1 MTSQTMKFSVENQ
14 EKYSV
19 IVSKVEKL
27 DTLSA
32 PDLKSEILF
41 IIKNGKRNIIIDLGD
56 TRYCDSSGLSAL
68 LTGNRLC
75 KEIGGTFVVST
86 LQPAVEKLVQIS
98 QLTSVLNITPSR
110 NEAID
115 WVMMDEIEREL
126 QDGESKG

>member
-1 MTSQTMKFSVENQ
+1 MKFSLENE

-32 PDLKSEILF
+32 PDLKSEILYS
-41 IIKNGKRNIIIDLGD
+41 IKNGNRNIIIDLQN

-75 KEIGGTFVVST
+75 KEIGGTFVVSS
-86 LQPAVEKLVQIS
+86 LQPGVEKLVQIS
-98 QLTSVLNITPSR
+98 QLTSVLNITPSL
-110 NEAID
+110 NEAVD
-115 WVMMDEIEREL
+115 WVMMDEIERDL
-126 QDGESKG
+126 QEGESQP